1 MKNLLRKIKRKWN
14 RNKGDVRW
22 LILQSKGIK
31 RYVLGFLAISFVSMA
46 FSLASP
52 IASKYV
58 VDAVTGPNP
67 AFRMEFV
74 AIMLGTS
81 IFSIILSGVSTIFS
95 SYVNEKFAFSVRA
108 KMFDRTQRGF
118 WDKITAYHSGDM
130 MARLNGDV
138 EVIASNLISILPSL
152 IVTSLQLIIILV
164 IVLRT
169 DPMLAV
175 IGLIAGPIGL
185 IVSYVFKKPFQ
196 KYQLLLRE
204 SQSEYYTFFQENL
217 SNIGVVKSFQTEDRN
232 NERFKEICDRR
243 LKMVVKSA
251 RIRAA
256 MSASTRLIY
265 GVAYVL
271 AFAWCAHQLQLS
283 LQAGG
288 SYTYGTMTLF
298 LSLVTQLQSA
308 VGSLGSIIPQTFTTV
323 VCARRVRE
331 ITEQGEERSD
341 TTGEV
346 PDRVGV
352 RLEHVYFTYDDETVL
367 KDISF
372 EIPPLSHVGII
383 GSSGAGKTTLIRML
397 LALILPDS
405 GTVQYL
411 PEGGPAELASPHT
424 RRLLTYV
431 PQGNTLMTGT
441 VRSNLL
447 TGDPDASEEKMWW
460 ALDLADAAEFVKS
473 DPKELDMLIT
483 ERSGGISAGQAQRIG
498 IARALMRDKPVIIF
512 DEATSALDEATERR
526 IFERLIACSQ
536 KTCFIITHRSTMLRY
551 CDLVLE
557 VNDDGHIVCRE
568 QKGQPE

>member
-1 MKNLLRKIKRKWN
+1 MKLLKRIKNKWN
-14 RNKGDVRW
+14 RDKTDLRW
-22 LILQSKGIK
+22 LIRQGKGIK
-31 RYVLGFLAISFVSMA
+31 RYVLGFLAISFISMA

-58 VDAVTGPNP
+58 VDAVTGPHP
-67 AFRMEFV
+67 EFRMEYV
-74 AIMLGTS
+74 ALMLGTS
-81 IFSIILSGVSTIFS
+81 IFSIILSAVSTIFS

-152 IVTSLQLIIILV
+152 IVTSLHLIIILI

-169 DPMLAV
+169 DPVLAV
-175 IGLIAGPIGL
+175 IGLIAGPVGL
-185 IVSYVFKKPFQ
+185 FVSYVFKKPFQ

-217 SNIGVVKSFQTEDRN
+217 SNIGVVKSFQTEERN
-232 NERFKEICDRR
+232 NLRFKEICDRR

-256 MSASTRLIY
+256 MSASTRLVY

-271 AFAWCAHQLQLS
+271 AFAWCAHQLQANPL
-283 LQAGG
+283 
-288 SYTYGTMTLF
+288 YTYGTMTLF
-298 LSLVTQLQSA
+298 LSLVSQLQSA
-308 VGSLGSIIPQTFTTV
+308 VSGLGGIIPQTFTTV

-331 ITEQGEERSD
+331 ITEQGEELGD
-341 TTGEV
+341 VTGHV

-352 RLEHVYFTYDDETVL
+352 KLEHVSFTYDNETVL

-397 LALILPDS
+397 LALVLPDCGS
-405 GTVQYL
+405 VEYL
-411 PEGGPAELASPHT
+411 PEGGEAELASPGT
-424 RRLLTYV
+424 RRFLTYV

-447 TGDPDASEEKMWW
+447 TGDPDADEDKMWQ

-473 DPKELDMLIT
+473 DPKGLDMPIT

-526 IFERLIACSQ
+526 VFERLIACSK

-551 CDLVLE
+551 CDMVLE
-557 VNDDGHIVCRE
+557 VNDDGHIICRDL
-568 QKGQPE
+568 KGQTE

>member
-1 MKNLLRKIKRKWN
+1 MNLFRKIRKKWN
-14 RNKGDVRW
+14 RDKEDLRW
-22 LILQSKGIK
+22 LIRQGKGIK

-46 FSLASP
+46 FALASP
-52 IASKYV
+52 VASKYV
-58 VDAVTGPNP
+58 VDSVTGPHP
-67 AFRMEFV
+67 EFRMEYV
-74 AIMLGTS
+74 ALMLGTS
-81 IFSIILSGVSTIFS
+81 IFSILLGSLSTIFS
-95 SYVNEKFAFSVRA
+95 SYVNEKFSFSVRA

-138 EVIASNLISILPSL
+138 EVIANNLIGILPSL
-152 IVTSLQLIIILV
+152 IVTSLQLVIILI

-169 DPMLAV
+169 DPVLAL
-175 IGLIAGPIGL
+175 IGLIAGPFGL
-185 IVSYVFKKPFQ
+185 FVSYVFKKPFQ

-217 SNIGVVKSFQTEDRN
+217 SNIGVVKAFQTEDRN
-232 NERFKEICDRR
+232 NLRFKEICDRR
-243 LKMVVKSA
+243 LKMVLKSA

-256 MSASTRLIY
+256 MSAATKLTY

-271 AFAWCAHQLQLS
+271 AFAWCAHQLQTNPV
-283 LQAGG
+283 
-288 SYTYGTMTLF
+288 YTYGTMTLF
-298 LSLVTQLQSA
+298 LSLVSQLQSA
-308 VGSLGSIIPQTFTTV
+308 VNSLGGIIPQVFTTV

-331 ITEQGEERSD
+331 ITEQGEESGD
-341 TTGEV
+341 PTGAV
-346 PDRVGV
+346 PERVGV
-352 RLEHVYFTYDDETVL
+352 RLEHVSFTYDNETVL

-411 PEGGPAELASPHT
+411 PEGDPAELASPRT

-447 TGDPDASEEKMWW
+447 TGDADADEDKMWN
-460 ALDLADAAEFVKS
+460 ALELAGAAEFVRS
-473 DPKELDMLIT
+473 DPKGLDMPIT

-498 IARALMRDKPVIIF
+498 IARALMRDKPIIIF

-526 IFERLIACSQ
+526 IFERLIATSK

-551 CDLVLE
+551 CDMVLE
-557 VNDDGHIVCRE
+557 VNDDGHIVCRNL
-568 QKGQPE
+568 KGQAE

>member
-1 MKNLLRKIKRKWN
+1 MKLLKRIKEKWN
-14 RNKGDVRW
+14 RDKTDLHW
-22 LILQSKGIK
+22 LIRQSKGIK

-58 VDAVTGPNP
+58 VDTVTGPNP
-67 AFRMEFV
+67 AFRMEYV
-74 AIMLGTS
+74 ALMLGTS
-81 IFSIILSGVSTIFS
+81 VFSILLSAVSTIFS
-95 SYVNEKFAFSVRA
+95 SYVNEKFSFSVRA
-108 KMFDRTQRGF
+108 RMFDRTQRGF

-138 EVIASNLISILPSL
+138 EVIANNLISILPSL
-152 IVTSLQLIIILV
+152 IVTSLQLILILI

-169 DPMLAV
+169 DPVLAV
-175 IGLIAGPIGL
+175 IGLIAGPVGL
-185 IVSYVFKKPFQ
+185 ILSAAFKKPFQ
-196 KYQLLLRE
+196 KYQLMLRE

-232 NERFKEICDRR
+232 NVRFKEICDRR
-243 LKMVVKSA
+243 LKMVVRSA

-256 MSASTRLIY
+256 MSASTRLVY

-271 AFAWCAHQLQLS
+271 AFAWCAHQLQTNPV
-283 LQAGG
+283 
-288 SYTYGTMTLF
+288 YTYGTMTLF
-298 LSLVTQLQSA
+298 LSLVAQLQTA
-308 VGSLGSIIPQTFTTV
+308 VNSLGGIIPQVFATIV
-323 VCARRVRE
+323 SARRVRE
-331 ITEQGEERSD
+331 ITEQGEEQSD
-341 TTGEV
+341 ATGSV
-346 PDRVGV
+346 PERVGV
-352 RLEHVYFTYDDETVL
+352 RLEHVSFTYDDETVL

-372 EIPPLSHVGII
+372 EIPPLSHVGIV

-411 PEGGPAELASPHT
+411 PEGGPAELASPQT

-447 TGDPDASEEKMWW
+447 TGDPDADEEKMWN
-460 ALDLADAAEFVKS
+460 ALDLADAADFVRS
-473 DPKELDMLIT
+473 DPKGLDMPIT

-526 IFERLIACSQ
+526 IFERLISTSQ

-551 CDLVLE
+551 CDMVLE
-557 VNDDGHIVCRE
+557 VNDDGHIVCRDL
-568 QKGQPE
+568 KGQTE

>member
-1 MKNLLRKIKRKWN
+1 MKKLLRKIKRKWN
-14 RNKGDVRW
+14 RDKTDLRW

-31 RYVLGFLAISFVSMA
+31 RYVLGFLAISFISMA

-67 AFRMEFV
+67 EFRMEFV
-74 AIMLGTS
+74 ALMLGTS
-81 IFSIILSGVSTIFS
+81 VFSIILSAVSTIFS

-138 EVIASNLISILPSL
+138 DVIASNLISILPSL
-152 IVTSLQLIIILV
+152 IVTTLQLVIILI

-169 DPMLAV
+169 DPVLAV
-175 IGLIAGPIGL
+175 IGLIAGPVGL
-185 IVSYVFKKPFQ
+185 FLSWIFKKPFQ

-232 NERFKEICDRR
+232 NQKFKEICDRR

-256 MSASTRLIY
+256 MSASTRLVY
-265 GVAYVL
+265 GIAYVL
-271 AFAWCAHQLQLS
+271 AFAWCAHQLQTNPL
-283 LQAGG
+283 
-288 SYTYGTMTLF
+288 YTYGTMTLF
-298 LSLVTQLQSA
+298 LSLVVQLQGA
-308 VGSLGSIIPQTFTTV
+308 VSNLGSIIPQAFTTV
-323 VCARRVRE
+323 VSARRVRE
-331 ITEQGEERSD
+331 ITELGEELGDPS
-341 TTGEV
+341 GQV

-352 RLEHVYFTYDDETVL
+352 RLEHVSFTYDDETVL

-397 LALILPDS
+397 LALVLPDCGS
-405 GTVQYL
+405 VEYL
-411 PEGGPAELASPHT
+411 PDGSEAEPASPNT
-424 RRLLTYV
+424 RRFLTYV

-447 TGDPDASEEKMWW
+447 TGDPDATEEKMWW

-473 DPKELDMLIT
+473 DPKALDMPIT

-551 CDLVLE
+551 CDMVLE
-557 VNDDGHIVCRE
+557 VNDDGHIICRE